1 MAFNKFNTLH
11 WHLVDDQSFP
21 YESITFPDLS
31 VKVGLAKAI
40 CVISMS
46 GHFVH
51 VFRRVPMTAVTCTH
65 KILYER
71 SSVTQATVASE

>member
-46 GHFVH
+46 GHFC
-51 VFRRVPMTAVTCTH
+51 TC
-65 KILYER
+65 I
-71 SSVTQATVASE
+71 S